1 MKGRSCVCMTNI
13 LHTMKTYAVCQQKT
27 KNKQKYPNNLFAYRY
42 IYKNKTINTYMWKLQ
57 TFCG

>member
-27 KNKQKYPNNLFAYRY
+27 KNKQKCLNNLFAY
-42 IYKNKTINTYMWKLQ
+42 KSTSTIIKLLKIWY
-57 TFCG
+57 FDYYSH